1 MACFPV
7 VLFVDRL
14 LQLLF
19 RPLGGAW
26 VFRYW
31 AQVPGGTDDNRSD
44 ARVCAVVISF
54 FWCVMMHQ
62 SIFARALSFCSRHLV
77 FVRCALR

>member
-1 MACFPV
+1 MNHHLFRSCMACFPV
-7 VLFVDRL
+7 VLFVDRWL
-14 LQLLF
+14 HLLF

-31 AQVPGGTDDNRSD
+31 AQVPGGTGDNRSD

-54 FWCVMMHQ
+54 FG
-62 SIFARALSFCSRHLV
+62 A
-77 FVRCALR
+77 